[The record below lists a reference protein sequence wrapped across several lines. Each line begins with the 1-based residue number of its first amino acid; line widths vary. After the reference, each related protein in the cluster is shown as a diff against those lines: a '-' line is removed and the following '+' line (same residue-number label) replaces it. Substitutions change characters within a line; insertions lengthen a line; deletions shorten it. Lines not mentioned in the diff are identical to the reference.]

1 VSQNNIDQGQ
11 AAETPTQETKTF
23 IRQVRSAT
31 RRKYAPEDKIRIVL
45 EGFRRE
51 VTVSDLCRREGIKP
65 GVFYAWTKE
74 FKEFMEAG
82 KERLT
87 RDTVRDATRQE
98 IEHLKREN
106 QDLKQLVAD
115 LSLEV
120 HRFKKTA
127 IPAFGRMSAQE
138 RSNVITRVEETRWG
152 KRKLLT
158 QLQVPKSNY
167 YRWRARALQGK
178 QDSRWRARALQG
190 KQDSSTAS
198 TRIPWNKLSPPEE
211 AAVLAAA
218 REFPEWSSRQLA
230 TWITDHLRLSV
241 GESTVYRLLKRE
253 GLVKPPEMQ
262 LLAGKEYQRKTS
274 GPHQMWATDAS
285 YFRVVGWGYY
295 YMVTVMDDYSRSI
308 LAWKLQLDMTSDSLI
323 QVVQLAIDATGMT
336 EVPLADR
343 TRLLSDNGPGYVS
356 RAFRDY
362 LGLVGIRHILA
373 APYHPQ
379 TNGKLERYHQSIK
392 QEVNQVPYEVPG
404 DLEVATLGFVDYYN
418 NRRYHKALGNVTPDD
433 VLKGRRDGILIRRRE
448 VKAQTLRWR
457 QRYNRQRRESSN
469 AATSP

>member
-1 VSQNNIDQGQ
+1 
-11 AAETPTQETKTF
+11 
-23 IRQVRSAT
+23 
-31 RRKYAPEDKIRIVL
+31 
-45 EGFRRE
+45 
-51 VTVSDLCRREGIKP
+51 
-65 GVFYAWTKE
+65 
-74 FKEFMEAG
+74 
-82 KERLT
+82 
-87 RDTVRDATRQE
+87 
-98 IEHLKREN
+98 
-106 QDLKQLVAD
+106 
-115 LSLEV
+115 
-120 HRFKKTA
+120 
-127 IPAFGRMSAQE
+127 MSAQE
-138 RSNVITRVEETRWG
+138 RSNIISRVEETRWG
-152 KRKLLT
+152 KRKILT
-158 QLQVPKSNY
+158 QLQVPKSTY
-167 YRWRARALQGK
+167 YRWRAH
-178 QDSRWRARALQG
+178 ALQG
-190 KQDSSTAS
+190 KQDSSTSS
-198 TRIPWNKLSPPEE
+198 TRIPWNKLSPPEV
-211 AAVLAAA
+211 ATVLAAA
-218 REFPEWSSRQLA
+218 RESPEWSSRQLA
-230 TWITDHLRLSV
+230 TWITDYLRLSV

-262 LLAGKEYQRKTS
+262 LVAGKEYQRKTS

-285 YFRVVGWGYY
+285 YFRVAGWGYY

-343 TRLLSDNGPGYVS
+343 TRLLSDDGSGYVS

-404 DLEVATLGFVDYYN
+404 DLEAATLGFVDYYN

-448 VKAQTLRWR
+448 VKAQTLQWR
-457 QRYNRQRRESSN
+457 QRYNRQHRESSN